1 MLFLLSSAITKL
13 RRKLG
18 PKNTRPLR
26 QSHNAM
32 RYNTDPVPGASKR
45 PITGKKNST
54 VYFGVSS
61 KIRVLLKKGRKPT
74 R

>member
-18 PKNTRPLR
+18 PTNTRPLR
-26 QSHNAM
+26 QSHKAM
-32 RYNTDPVPGASKR
+32 RYNNDPVPSASKW

-54 VYFGVSS
+54 VYFGVLL